1 MTGCNSLVFL
11 SSFLSRGKQGARD
24 NADLADALGS
34 VLNVPEET
42 VVTASTG
49 IIGHLLPMPLGFLDA
64 KNWLIGQFNGVD
76 VAPGSS
82 TEGSTAG
89 LPPVGSS

>member
-1 MTGCNSLVFL
+1 MCI
-11 SSFLSRGKQGARD
+11 RD
-24 NADLADALGS
+24 S
-34 VLNVPEET
+34 
-42 VVTASTG
+42 
-49 IIGHLLPMPLGFLDA
+49 LLPMPLGFLDA

-82 TEGSTAG
+82 TEGSAAG